1 MEAINMAKCEK
12 CGKEYP
18 DGTEHVCSSPEEQ
31 KPETN
36 GSQEEEKATPEE
48 ETQPQKTED
57 SAQEKIEEKGG

>member
-18 DGTEHVCSSPEEQ
+18 DGTKHVCSLPEEQ

-36 GSQEEEKATPEE
+36 TSEEKITPAE
-48 ETQPQKTED
+48 ETQSPKTEN
-57 SAQEKIEEKGG
+57 STP